1 MRVGRRQMDRVSDS
15 ALRRQ
20 LLSAMERQVDDF
32 RSLADGE
39 KDDFVQQAITEAR
52 SWGLLTAQGI
62 AAYALGLWFLDP
74 DFPQESALV
83 QALLR
88 SNAPEVRKVHAMN
101 EWISAKLG
109 RPEDPAAADNALR
122 HAYTE
127 TAAWGPAS

>member
-20 LLSAMERQVDDF
+20 LLSAMERDIEDF
-32 RSLADGE
+32 RSLAQAE
-39 KDDFVQQAITEAR
+39 KNDFVQQALTEAR
-52 SWGLLTAQGI
+52 SWGLQTAQGI

-74 DFPQESALV
+74 DFPEQSELV

-101 EWISAKLG
+101 EWISVKLG
-109 RPEDPAAADNALR
+109 Q
-122 HAYTE
+122 
-127 TAAWGPAS
+127 S